1 MTSGTI
7 DPEVR
12 PAGTVTSFIGVGS
25 NVGDRAAHMAFA
37 FDALE
42 RAPGIRL
49 VRRSTIHETA
59 PVGPSGQGPYLN
71 AVVELAVG
79 LSPAE
84 LLATLLEIERL
95 RGRDRASEIRF
106 GPRTLDLDILT
117 WGAAEPG
124 RARIDSPGLV
134 VPHPRM
140 HDRAFV
146 LLPLAELDP
155 AIASRAAA
163 SPVHFDQ

>member
-1 MTSGTI
+1 MTVSTI
-7 DPEVR
+7 DPNER
-12 PAGTVTSFIGVGS
+12 PLGTATSFVGVGS

-42 RAPGIRL
+42 RAPGIRM
-49 VRRSTIHETA
+49 VRRSTIHETV

-71 AVVELAVG
+71 AVVELAVS
-79 LSPAE
+79 LSPLE
-84 LLATLLEIERL
+84 LLATLLDIERV
-95 RGRDRASEIRF
+95 RGRDRANEVRF
-106 GPRTLDLDILT
+106 GPRTLDLDVLT

-124 RARIDSPGLV
+124 GARIDSPGLV

-146 LLPLAELDP
+146 LVPLAELD
-155 AIASRAAA
+155 AGIARRAASSA
-163 SPVHFDQ
+163 VHFDR